1 MASVNA
7 PRGLQLAK
15 KYGSGSNSTGIDTI
29 DVNVSPKVASALIPS
44 DIFTGDIIQIE
55 SAGTIKPVGAGVNVR
70 SVGVFQGCSFVDASG
85 DQQFKRSYTGGV
97 TATDVKIHVA
107 RDPGQTFFV
116 QADATVTASA
126 GVGTVPVNCNIATGT
141 GSHKTGQSA
150 MVLDAD
156 TPVLTQSQ
164 LRVIRRAPWDT
175 GIGAS
180 IGVTDAYPW
189 YEVYLNNSNDRF
201 QSTSVCST

>member
-70 SVGVFQGCSFVDASG
+70 CVGVFQGCSFVDANG

-175 GIGAS
+175 GIGTSA
-180 IGVTDAYPW
+180 GVTD
-189 YEVYLNNSNDRF
+189 VYLWYGVRIAPHMDNF
-201 QSTSVCST
+201 ITATITG

>member
-70 SVGVFQGCSFVDASG
+70 CVGVFQGCSFVDSNG
-85 DQQFKRSYTGGV
+85 DQQFKRS
-97 TATDVKIHVA
+97 
-107 RDPGQTFFV
+107 
-116 QADATVTASA
+116 
-126 GVGTVPVNCNIATGT
+126 
-141 GSHKTGQSA
+141 
-150 MVLDAD
+150 
-156 TPVLTQSQ
+156 
-164 LRVIRRAPWDT
+164 
-175 GIGAS
+175 
-180 IGVTDAYPW
+180 
-189 YEVYLNNSNDRF
+189 
-201 QSTSVCST
+201 